1 MVSVSNYISNYH
13 DKIRLV
19 PRTLHPFLEPAEAL
33 MLGRARH
40 ASGLDAEGS
49 ASDSDSD
56 ADSDSESDA
65 RSSEDESDGED
76 GDKDED
82 DSEEAEAKAA
92 R

>member
-56 ADSDSESDA
+56 SDA
-65 RSSEDESDGED
+65 SSSEDESDGED
-76 GDKDED
+76 RDNDED